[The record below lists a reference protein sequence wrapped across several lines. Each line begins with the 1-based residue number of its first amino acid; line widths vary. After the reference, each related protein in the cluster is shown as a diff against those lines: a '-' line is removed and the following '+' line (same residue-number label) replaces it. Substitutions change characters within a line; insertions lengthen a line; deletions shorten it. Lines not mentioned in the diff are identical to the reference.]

1 MRLDFIPRLFRDPQA
16 DAQAAAEQVKQVEKL
31 TALYQKVDELTEAE
45 AKNLAEAAKQSGN
58 LNKEVSRL
66 EKYLED
72 ITYQSDYLYRSF
84 QESTSELTKQNN
96 LLKIGKSTFKDLTSV
111 AQDLTYFQR
120 GISDLNEKQFKKLQS
135 TLSMRK
141 EDLDLIVERLGNEKG
156 EYSQQEKIKQIQT
169 QLATAEGGRR
179 KALMQ
184 RLNDLKE
191 EEKLF
196 NASKNALENEVF
208 LYQQE
213 LNISKQIFDVRE
225 KVGGI
230 ATAVAKQISEFAGP
244 LAGFLNITDAVEA
257 VEEHNKK
264 LVKAALENEAVQKR
278 LLEIDRKKQKLQAQL
293 EVTNDENK
301 RKQILKEINDE
312 EAKAYKV
319 KSEAIAGINQGFN
332 GLKNKFNSLIIL
344 SKEMGKSIA
353 KGFQDPLFYL
363 TKAVEAN
370 KQVVELGKQIG
381 YGAGKAEL
389 LRENIAEVAR
399 NSYNMNVTAASATEA
414 FGQLAQTTG
423 FVSEFTADQLE
434 TQVKL
439 TKQVGL
445 QADEAAQVQRFATL
459 NGKTSEETY
468 RSFVRGLAATR
479 NQLKVGINFRAALAE
494 ATKVSGQLAANL
506 GYNPER
512 IAKAIVTAKAF
523 GMTLEQVAKS
533 GESLLNFESSIESE
547 LKAELLTG
555 QQLNLERARAAALA
569 GDQVTLAEELAKNVG
584 TAADFAK
591 MNVLQ
596 QKALAESV
604 GMTSD
609 ELSETLRKREEAIA
623 SGKSLAQVTEEEAA
637 QALERQNIQ
646 EKFGAAMLKLQDIV
660 GNLVAG
666 PLGALLDV
674 LSVALKIV
682 NLIAEP
688 FRLISSL
695 INSIIPA
702 GNAFGTVLKG
712 ILFTTIGI
720 MTFMN
725 PIKSL
730 LSLALLG
737 GAIMGAKA
745 LMKGDDVISPGYGKR
760 AILSPEGTIA
770 LNNNDTVVAGT
781 DLGGGG
787 GSAQA
792 IQGPSVDLTP
802 MIAAINEVKAAV
814 DGLMNRPVVINMD
827 GKQVGSNLVQGSYK
841 LA

>member
-1 MRLDFIPRLFRDPQA
+1 MRIDFTPRFFRDPQS

-31 TALYQKVDELTEAE
+31 TVLYQKVDELTEAE

-72 ITYQSDYLYRSF
+72 ITFQSDYLYRSF

-120 GISDLNEKQFKKLQS
+120 GINDLNEKQFKKLQS

-141 EDLDLIVERLGNEKG
+141 EDLDLIVKRLGNEKG

-169 QLATAEGGRR
+169 QLATAECGRR
-179 KALMQ
+179 KALTQ
-184 RLNDLKE
+184 RLSELKE

-264 LVKAALENEAVQKR
+264 LVKAALENEVVQKR

-293 EVTNDENK
+293 EVTKDENK
-301 RKQILKEINDE
+301 RKQILKEISGE
-312 EAKAYKV
+312 EAKAYKI

-332 GLKNKFNSLIIL
+332 GLKNKFTSLIIL
-344 SKEMGKSIA
+344 SKEMGRSIA

-414 FGQLAQTTG
+414 FSQLAQSTG

-445 QADEAAQVQRFATL
+445 QSDEAAQVQRFAVL
-459 NGKTSEETY
+459 SGKTSEETY
-468 RSFVRGLAATR
+468 RSFVRGLAVTR

-523 GMTLEQVAKS
+523 GMTLDQVAKS
-533 GESLLNFESSIESE
+533 GESLLNFESSIENE

-569 GDQVTLAEELAKNVG
+569 GDQVTLSEELAKNVG
-584 TAADFAK
+584 TVADFTK

-702 GNAFGTVLKG
+702 GNAFGTILKG

-720 MTFMN
+720 MTFIS

-737 GAIMGAKA
+737 GAIMGVKA
-745 LMKGDDVISPGYGKR
+745 LTKGDDVVSPGYGKR

-781 DLGGGG
+781 DLGGGQQNI
-787 GSAQA
+787 S
-792 IQGPSVDLTP
+792 GPSIDLTP
-802 MIAAINEVKAAV
+802 IIVAINEFKAAV